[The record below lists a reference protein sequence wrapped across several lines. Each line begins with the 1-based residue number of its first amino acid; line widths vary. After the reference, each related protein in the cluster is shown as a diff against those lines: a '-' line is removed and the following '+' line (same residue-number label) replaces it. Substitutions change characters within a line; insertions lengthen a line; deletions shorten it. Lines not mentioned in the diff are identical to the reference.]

1 MERKGSPFPGR
12 GSKLSGPVALVILD
26 GWGLSDSCDNNAA
39 CQAHTPVLDRLRD
52 EYQTSRLSASGRD
65 VGLPDGQMGN
75 SEVGHLN
82 IGAGRIVYQDLTRIS
97 LAIEDGSF
105 FTNRALTRVCE
116 RLIESGGKLHLL
128 GLLSDGGVHSH
139 NSHLYALVRLAQQ
152 LGVKDVCI
160 HAFLDGRDTPPQ
172 SAAGY
177 LEQLEAELDKIGL
190 GRVVTITGRYWAMD
204 RDNRWDRVE
213 KAYRALTEGI
223 GQPAASSA
231 EAIAAAYAA
240 GQTDEFVEPRIV
252 GPAGT
257 IDDHDGVIFFN
268 FRSDRAREITRALTF
283 TAFTEF
289 PRKKFPQLVDYVCMT
304 EYDETF
310 GLPIAFP
317 SASYPDILAEV
328 VSRAGLRQLRIAE
341 TEKYAHVTFF
351 FNGGVEKAWPGEDR
365 VLIPSPQDIATYDQK
380 PAMSAVEV
388 ADEVVK
394 RVESG
399 VYQLIILN
407 FANCDMVGH
416 TGILSAAIE
425 AVETV
430 DSCLGRVVA
439 AVTKAGGSLLIT
451 ADHGNCEQ
459 MVDENGRPHTAH
471 TTNPVQLIYVDPER
485 RDRTVRDG
493 ILADL
498 APTVLDL
505 LDLEKP
511 PAMTG
516 QTLLVD

>member
-1 MERKGSPFPGR
+1 MP
-12 GSKLSGPVALVILD
+12 GPVALVILD
-26 GWGLSDSCDNNAA
+26 GWGISDSCENNAA
-39 CQAHTPVLDRLRD
+39 CQANTPVLDRLRS
-52 EYQTSRLSASGRD
+52 EYPVSRLSASGRD

-105 FTNRALTRVCE
+105 FTNPALRRVCE
-116 RLIESGGKLHLL
+116 RLVESGGKLHLL

-139 NSHLYALVRLAQQ
+139 NTHLYALVRLAKQI
-152 LGVKDVCI
+152 GVKDVCI
-160 HAFLDGRDTPPQ
+160 HAFLDGRDTPPK
-172 SAAGY
+172 SAVTY
-177 LEQLEAELDKIGL
+177 LEQLENELKKIGL
-190 GRVVTITGRYWAMD
+190 GRVATITGRYWAMD
-204 RDNRWDRVE
+204 RDTRWDRVE
-213 KAYRALTEGI
+213 KAYRALTEGV
-223 GQPAASSA
+223 GEPAATSA
-231 EAIAAAYAA
+231 EAIRTAYAA
-240 GQTDEFVEPRIV
+240 DQTDEFVEPRII
-252 GPAGT
+252 GKSGT
-257 IDDHDGVIFFN
+257 IDDNDGIIFFN
-268 FRSDRAREITRALTF
+268 FRSDRAREITRALALADF
-283 TAFTEF
+283 KEF
-289 PRKKFPQLVDYVCMT
+289 YRHKTPQLVDYVCMT

-317 SASYPDILAEV
+317 SESYPDILAEV
-328 VSRAGLRQLRIAE
+328 VSRAGLKQLRIAE

-365 VLIPSPQDIATYDQK
+365 VLIPSPQDVATYDQK

-388 ADEVVK
+388 TDAVVK
-394 RVESG
+394 RVESN
-399 VYQLIILN
+399 VYQLIVLN

-430 DSCLGRVVA
+430 DSCLGRVVD
-439 AVTKAGGSLLIT
+439 AVTGAGGKLLIT

-471 TTNPVQLIYVDPER
+471 TTNPVQLIYVDPDK
-485 RDRTVRDG
+485 RDVTLRDG

-498 APTVLDL
+498 APTILALLGLD
-505 LDLEKP
+505 KP
-511 PAMTG
+511 AAMTG
-516 QTLLVD
+516 QTLLSD